1 MRKLLLISIIAF
13 ATYSCTTLKMVNL
26 STPKM
31 EEIINVSGT
40 KNELYIKANQ
50 WMVKTFTN
58 AKSVIQFQDKEAG
71 KIMGRYLMHS
81 YPGSYYTQEIDVFA
95 LITISV
101 KDNATKIDIE
111 PEPWKYDKSGFT
123 IYNFSVEEAQN
134 EVKKLQNDY
143 KTFMLSKTD
152 TW

>member
-111 PEPWKYDKSGFT
+111 PEPWKYYNKST